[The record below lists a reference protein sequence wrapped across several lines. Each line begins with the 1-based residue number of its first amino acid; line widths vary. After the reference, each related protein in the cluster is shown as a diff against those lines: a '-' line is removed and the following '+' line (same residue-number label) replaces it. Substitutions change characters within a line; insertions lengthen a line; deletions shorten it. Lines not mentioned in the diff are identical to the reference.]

1 MFVKLEITGTIEAV
15 TGIHIGG
22 NSSFA
27 AIGAVDSPVI
37 RDVFCNQPMIPGSS
51 LKGKMRSL
59 LSRQFSD
66 SLMPVKIEE
75 DDQRVKRLFGYASG
89 GHGGKQSAHP
99 SRLQFS
105 DMFLQNR
112 EELSDMDI
120 PTTEVKFENTI
131 NRLSAVA
138 NPRQIERAVR
148 GTKYNLDLVYNMESE
163 EEVRDD
169 FVAIRDGFRLLE
181 HDYIGGSGSRGYGR
195 IRFEDLSVD
204 CVVGD
209 CDDGLLEELRKIL
222 GAEA

>member
-1 MFVKLEITGTIEAV
+1 MMVKFEITGTIEAV

-22 NSSFA
+22 SSSFA

-37 RDVFCNQPMIPGSS
+37 RDVASNQPMIPGSS

-59 LSRQFSD
+59 LSRQYSD
-66 SLMPVKIEE
+66 SLLPVKIEDE
-75 DDQRVKRLFGYASG
+75 DQKVKRLFGCASG
-89 GHGGKQSAHP
+89 SRGEKKAAHP

-105 DMFLQNR
+105 DMFLQNK
-112 EELSDMDI
+112 EELSSMDI
-120 PTTEVKFENTI
+120 PTTEVKFENGI

-138 NPRQIERAVR
+138 TPRQLERAVK

-163 EEVRDD
+163 EEVIDD
-169 FVAIRDGFRLLE
+169 FKMIRDGLRLLE
-181 HDYIGGSGSRGYGR
+181 HDYIGGSGARGYGR
-195 IRFEDLSVD
+195 IRFEDLQVD

-209 CDDGLLEELRKIL
+209 CDDSLLEELRKIL